1 MEWVYG
7 GKHQHK
13 WNETW
18 YVPHKYSVASV
29 KNELYYCILY
39 IINNNDIRFLTKNLR
54 ISDITIFSNRPPDDC
69 QFATKEEAI
78 AICERHQRLI
88 ILQ

>member
-18 YVPHKYSVASV
+18 FVPYKYSVASV
-29 KNELYYCILY
+29 KNELYYYILY
-39 IINNNDIRFLTKNLR
+39 IVNNGNVRFLTKNLR
-54 ISDITIFSNRPPDDC
+54 TSDITIFGNSTPDDC
-69 QFATKEEAI
+69 KFDTKEEAM
-78 AICERHQRLI
+78 AVCERHNELL